1 MATYDLTSSIPSA
14 STIKT
19 GDILNCPYSGNK
31 ITLKLPA
38 GTYKLQCW
46 GAQGGYNSDVSGY
59 EAAKAG
65 YSVGT
70 LTLKK
75 ETTLYLYA
83 GGKGSVAKTNTSS
96 GFAGGF
102 NGGGNARSSA
112 WGRGS
117 GGGGTDIRIGADS
130 LYARA
135 IVAGGSAGSTGKTNG
150 MKTAVAGGYGGGV
163 EGQSGTSV
171 TGTSPNTPGTGGTQ
185 TAGGTNSNSTA
196 LNGAFGQGGSETTG
210 KNVAGGG
217 GGWYGGA
224 AGNAAGGGSGYVYT
238 ASTAANYPSGCLL
251 NSDYYLTDASTYTG
265 ITSFPA
271 ATGGG
276 NETGHAGNGYI
287 RITVTKVSSGK
298 YIINEKGSTTFNYPE
313 KINAGDKLIFNI
325 TNTNETTGYMGT
337 LIPYEIPVNCKIKI
351 TAKGSRGGYGNFYT
365 HAVSDTTKSG
375 RGASC
380 TATFEFKK
388 GDKLLLL
395 VGQHGKD
402 AATATGSTRDGVTG
416 GGGGMSVVA
425 LEDDTASYTFV
436 GHTKNNSTQYAGKKY
451 KPLIVAA
458 GGNGARDN
466 GYSGTGTVYHGQAH
480 TTSAEAVGST
490 SNTNCPGGT
499 FSKQRNTSH
508 GDNSNYRHGLSFLY
522 GGLGSQYDY
531 VRGGMSSLGGF
542 GGGGAN
548 YDDGNG
554 GGAGGWIS
562 GYRGVAAKSY
572 IDNTI
577 ATDRSSIA
585 GDNADDGIIIFE
597 ILEAENAPLLYSK
610 NNANQ
615 LVSSRNNYV
624 YVNSTLKYKKIKELY
639 VKTASNGWVKAT

>member
-14 STIKT
+14 STIKA

-31 ITLKLPA
+31 ITLTLPA
-38 GTYKLQCW
+38 GTYKLQTW
-46 GAQGGYNSDVSGY
+46 GAEGGENPNNEGTPGKGGYS
-59 EAAKAG
+59 E
-65 YSVGT
+65 GT
-70 LTLKK
+70 LTLTK
-75 ETTLYLYA
+75 ETTVYLYV
-83 GGKGSVAKTNTSS
+83 GGKGSYGTSTC
-96 GFAGGF
+96 GGF
-102 NGGGNARSSA
+102 NGGGISS
-112 WGRGS
+112 GRKTNVANGAG
-117 GGGGTDIRIGADS
+117 GGGGTDIRIGSDS
-130 LYARA
+130 LYARI
-135 IVAGGSAGSTGKTNG
+135 IVAGGGGASGNGTNANSIAGNGGGETGEDGTGTGKC
-150 MKTAVAGGYGGGV
+150 
-163 EGQSGTSV
+163 
-171 TGTSPNTPGTGGTQ
+171 GTGGTQ
-185 TAGGTNSNSTA
+185 TTAGKFAGGSSDNDPA
-196 LNGAFGQGGSETTG
+196 DFGKGGGGPNGTIGC
-210 KNVAGGG
+210 GGG
-217 GGWYGGA
+217 GGWYGG
-224 AGNAAGGGSGYVYT
+224 GFGTRTNGAAGGGSGYVYT
-238 ASTAANYPSGCLL
+238 AATAANYPSGCLL
-251 NSDYYLTDASTYTG
+251 TSALYLANAKTVSGATT
-265 ITSFPA
+265 FEAP
-271 ATGGG
+271 TGGT
-276 NETGHAGNGYI
+276 ETGHTGDGYI
-287 RITVTKVSSGK
+287 RITISALSGE
-298 YIINEKGSTTFNYPE
+298 YTINEKGSATFNYPE
-313 KINAGDKLIFNI
+313 KIEAGDKLIFNI

-351 TAKGSRGGYGNFYT
+351 TAKGSRGGYGNFYN

-402 AATATGSTRDGVTG
+402 AAKTTGSTRDGVTG

-436 GHTKNNSTQYAGKKY
+436 GHTKNNSTQYAGRKY

-499 FSKQRNTSH
+499 FSKQRNTNH
-508 GDNSNYRHGLSFLY
+508 GDSSSYRHGLSFLY

-531 VRGGMSSLGGF
+531 MRSSMSSLGGF
-542 GGGGAN
+542 GGGGSN
-548 YDDGNG
+548 YDDGDG

-562 GYRGVAAKSY
+562 GYRGSAAKSY
-572 IDNTI
+572 IDSTI

>member
-31 ITLKLPA
+31 ITLTLPA
-38 GTYKLQCW
+38 GTYKLQTW
-46 GAQGGYNSDVSGY
+46 GAEGGENPNNQGTPGKGGYS
-59 EAAKAG
+59 E
-65 YSVGT
+65 GT
-70 LTLKK
+70 LTLTK
-75 ETTLYLYA
+75 ETTVYLYV
-83 GGKGSVAKTNTSS
+83 GGKGSYGTSTC
-96 GFAGGF
+96 GGF
-102 NGGGNARSSA
+102 NGGGISS
-112 WGRGS
+112 GS
-117 GGGGTDIRIGADS
+117 KTNVGNGAGGGGGTDIRIGSDS
-130 LYARA
+130 LYARI
-135 IVAGGSAGSTGKTNG
+135 IVAGGGGASGNGTGADSIAGN
-150 MKTAVAGGYGGGV
+150 GGG
-163 EGQSGTSV
+163 ETGEDGTGS
-171 TGTSPNTPGTGGTQ
+171 SKCGTGGTQ
-185 TAGGTNSNSTA
+185 TAAGEFAGTGDNDPAEFGKGGGGP
-196 LNGAFGQGGSETTG
+196 NGTVGC
-210 KNVAGGG
+210 GGG
-217 GGWYGGA
+217 GGWYGG
-224 AGNAAGGGSGYVYT
+224 GFGTRTNGAAGGGSGYVYT
-238 ASTAANYPSGCLL
+238 AATAANYPSGCLL
-251 NSDYYLTDASTYTG
+251 TSALYLANAKTVSGATT
-265 ITSFPA
+265 FEAP
-271 ATGGG
+271 TGGT
-276 NETGHAGNGYI
+276 ETGHTGDGYI
-287 RITVTKVSSGK
+287 RITATNASSSGD
-298 YIINEKGSTTFNYPE
+298 YIINEKGSATFNYPE
-313 KINAGDKLIFNI
+313 KIEAGDKLIFNI

-375 RGASC
+375 KGASC

-402 AATATGSTRDGVTG
+402 AATTTGSTRDGVTG

-466 GYSGTGTVYHGQAH
+466 GYSGTGTIYHGQAH

-490 SNTNCPGGT
+490 SNSNCPGGT
-499 FSKQRNTSH
+499 FSKQVNTNH
-508 GDNSNYRHGLSFLY
+508 GDSSSYRHGLSFLY

-531 VRGGMSSLGGF
+531 TRGGMSSLGGF

-572 IDNTI
+572 IDSTI

-597 ILEAENAPLLYSK
+597 VLEAENAPLLYSK
-610 NNANQ
+610 NDANQ

>member
-14 STIKT
+14 SNIKT

-31 ITLKLPA
+31 ITLTLPA
-38 GTYKLQCW
+38 GTYKLQTW
-46 GAQGGYNSDVSGY
+46 GAEGGENPSNKGTPGKGGYS
-59 EAAKAG
+59 E
-65 YSVGT
+65 GT
-70 LTLKK
+70 LTLTK
-75 ETTLYLYA
+75 ETTVYLYV
-83 GGKGSVAKTNTSS
+83 GGKGSYGTSTC
-96 GFAGGF
+96 GGF
-102 NGGGNARSSA
+102 NGGGISSGNKTNVNYGA
-112 WGRGS
+112 G
-117 GGGGTDIRIGADS
+117 GGGGTDIRIGFDS
-130 LYARA
+130 LYARI
-135 IVAGGSAGSTGKTNG
+135 IVAGGGGASGNGSYGDSIAGN
-150 MKTAVAGGYGGGV
+150 GGG
-163 EGQSGTSV
+163 ETGEDGTGI
-171 TGTSPNTPGTGGTQ
+171 GTCGTGGTQ
-185 TAGGTNSNSTA
+185 TAAGEYTGSSSDNDPADFGKGGGGP
-196 LNGAFGQGGSETTG
+196 NGTVGC
-210 KNVAGGG
+210 GGG
-217 GGWYGGA
+217 GGWYGG
-224 AGNAAGGGSGYVYT
+224 GFGTRTNGAAGGGSGYVYT

-251 NSDYYLTDASTYTG
+251 TSALYLANAKTISGATT
-265 ITSFPA
+265 FEAPA
-271 ATGGG
+271 GGT
-276 NETGHAGNGYI
+276 ETGHAGDGYI
-287 RITVTKVSSGK
+287 RITTISTSPSSEH
-298 YIINEKGSTTFNYPE
+298 IINEKGSTTFNYPE
-313 KINAGDKLIFNI
+313 KINVGDKLIFNI
-325 TNTNETTGYMGT
+325 TNTNEATGYMGT
-337 LIPYEIPVNCKIKI
+337 LIPYEIPVGCKIKI

-365 HAVSDTTKSG
+365 YTVSDSTKSG

-402 AATATGSTRDGVTG
+402 AAKTSGSTRDGVTG

-436 GHTKNNSTQYAGKKY
+436 GHTKNNSTQYAGRKY

-499 FSKQRNTSH
+499 FSKQVNTNH
-508 GDNSNYRHGLSFLY
+508 GDSSSYRHGLSFLY

-531 VRGGMSSLGGF
+531 VRGSMSSLGGF
-542 GGGGAN
+542 GGGGSN
-548 YDDGNG
+548 YDDENG

-562 GYRGVAAKSY
+562 GYRGAAARSY

-577 ATDRSSIA
+577 ATNRSSIA

-597 ILEAENAPLLYSK
+597 ILEIENAPLLYSK

-624 YVNSTLKYKKIKELY
+624 YVNSTLKYKKIKEIY
-639 VKTASNGWVKAT
+639 AKTASNGWVKAT

>member
-1 MATYDLTSSIPSA
+1 MAIYDLTSSIPSA

-31 ITLKLPA
+31 ITLTLPA
-38 GTYKLQCW
+38 GTYKLQTW
-46 GAQGGYNSDVSGY
+46 GAEGGENPSNNGTPGKGGYS
-59 EAAKAG
+59 E
-65 YSVGT
+65 GT
-70 LTLKK
+70 LTLTK
-75 ETTLYLYA
+75 ETTLHLYV
-83 GGKGSVAKTNTSS
+83 GGKGSYGTSTC
-96 GFAGGF
+96 GGF
-102 NGGGNARSSA
+102 NGGGISTGNKTNVNYSA
-112 WGRGS
+112 G
-117 GGGGTDIRIGADS
+117 GGGGTDIRIGFDS
-130 LYARA
+130 LYARI
-135 IVAGGSAGSTGKTNG
+135 IVAGGGGASGNGSNG
-150 MKTAVAGGYGGGV
+150 DSIGGNGGG
-163 EGQSGTSV
+163 EIGEDGT
-171 TGTSPNTPGTGGTQ
+171 GIGPCGTGGTQ
-185 TAGGTNSNSTA
+185 TTAGEFTGSSSDNDPADFGKGGGGPNGTV
-196 LNGAFGQGGSETTG
+196 GC
-210 KNVAGGG
+210 GGG
-217 GGWYGGA
+217 GGWYGG
-224 AGNAAGGGSGYVYT
+224 GFGTRTNGAAGGGSGYVYT

-251 NSDYYLTDASTYTG
+251 TSALYLANAKTVSGATT
-265 ITSFPA
+265 FEAPA
-271 ATGGG
+271 GGT
-276 NETGHAGNGYI
+276 ETGHAGDGYI
-287 RITVTKVSSGK
+287 RITTISTSPSSEH
-298 YIINEKGSTTFNYPE
+298 IINEKGSTTFNYPE
-313 KINAGDKLIFNI
+313 KINVGDKLIFNI
-325 TNTNETTGYMGT
+325 TNTNEATGYMGT
-337 LIPYEIPVNCKIKI
+337 LIPYEIPVGCKIKI
-351 TAKGSRGGYGNFYT
+351 TAKGSRGGYGNFYAYT
-365 HAVSDTTKSG
+365 VSDTTKSG
-375 RGASC
+375 KGASC

-402 AATATGSTRDGVTG
+402 AAKTSGSTRDGVTG

-425 LEDDTASYTFV
+425 LEDNTASYTFV

-562 GYRGVAAKSY
+562 GYRGASARSY

-597 ILEAENAPLLYSK
+597 ILEIETAPLLYSK

-624 YVNSTLKYKKIKELY
+624 YVNSTLKYKKIKEIY
-639 VKTASNGWVKAT
+639 AKTASNGWVKAT

>member
-14 STIKT
+14 SNIKP

-31 ITLKLPA
+31 ITLTLPA
-38 GTYKLQCW
+38 GTYKLQTW
-46 GAQGGYNSDVSGY
+46 GAEGGENPNNQGTPGKGGYS
-59 EAAKAG
+59 E
-65 YSVGT
+65 GT
-70 LTLKK
+70 LTFTK
-75 ETTLYLYA
+75 ETTVYLYV
-83 GGKGSVAKTNTSS
+83 GGKGSYGTSTC
-96 GFAGGF
+96 GGF
-102 NGGGNARSSA
+102 NGGGISSGKKTNVGNGA
-112 WGRGS
+112 G
-117 GGGGTDIRIGADS
+117 GGGGTDIRIGSDS
-130 LYARA
+130 LYARI
-135 IVAGGSAGSTGKTNG
+135 IVAGGGGASGNGTSADSI
-150 MKTAVAGGYGGGV
+150 AGNGGG
-163 EGQSGTSV
+163 ETGEDGSGS
-171 TGTSPNTPGTGGTQ
+171 SKCGTGGTQ
-185 TAGGTNSNSTA
+185 TAAGEFAGTGDNDPADFGKGGGGP
-196 LNGAFGQGGSETTG
+196 NGTVGC
-210 KNVAGGG
+210 GGG
-217 GGWYGGA
+217 GGWYGG
-224 AGNAAGGGSGYVYT
+224 GFGTRTNGAAGGGSGYVYT
-238 ASTAANYPSGCLL
+238 AATAANYPSGCLL
-251 NSDYYLTDASTYTG
+251 TSALYLANAKTVSGTTTFEA
-265 ITSFPA
+265 P
-271 ATGGG
+271 TGGT
-276 NETGHAGNGYI
+276 ETGHTGNGYI
-287 RITVTKVSSGK
+287 RITATNVSNGE

-351 TAKGSRGGYGNFYT
+351 TAKGSRGGYGNFYN
-365 HAVSDTTKSG
+365 HAVSDATKSG
-375 RGASC
+375 KGASC

-402 AATATGSTRDGVTG
+402 AAKTTGSTKDGVTG

-436 GHTKNNSTQYAGKKY
+436 GHTKNNSTQYAGNKY

-531 VRGGMSSLGGF
+531 SRASMSSLGGF
-542 GGGGAN
+542 GGGGSN
-548 YDDGNG
+548 YDDGDG

-562 GYRGVAAKSY
+562 GYRGTAAKSY

-577 ATDRSSIA
+577 ATNRSSIA
-585 GDNADDGIIIFE
+585 GNNADDGIIIFE

>member
-1 MATYDLTSSIPSA
+1 MAIYDLTSSIPSA
-14 STIKT
+14 SNIKT

-31 ITLKLPA
+31 ITLTLPA
-38 GTYKLQCW
+38 GTYKLQTW
-46 GAQGGYNSDVSGY
+46 GAEGGENPSNNGTPGKGGYS
-59 EAAKAG
+59 E
-65 YSVGT
+65 GT
-70 LTLKK
+70 LTLTK
-75 ETTLYLYA
+75 ETTLHLYV
-83 GGKGSVAKTNTSS
+83 GGKGSYGTSTC
-96 GFAGGF
+96 GGF
-102 NGGGNARSSA
+102 NGGGISTGNKTNVNYSA
-112 WGRGS
+112 G
-117 GGGGTDIRIGADS
+117 GGGGTDIRIESDS
-130 LYARA
+130 LYARI
-135 IVAGGSAGSTGKTNG
+135 IVAGGGGASGNGSNG
-150 MKTAVAGGYGGGV
+150 DSIGGNGGG
-163 EGQSGTSV
+163 EIGEDGT
-171 TGTSPNTPGTGGTQ
+171 GIGPCGTGGTQ
-185 TAGGTNSNSTA
+185 TTAGEFTGSSSDNDPADFGKGGGGPNGTV
-196 LNGAFGQGGSETTG
+196 GC
-210 KNVAGGG
+210 GGG
-217 GGWYGGA
+217 GGWYGG
-224 AGNAAGGGSGYVYT
+224 GFGTRTNGAAGGGSGYVYT

-251 NSDYYLTDASTYTG
+251 TSALYLANAKTVSGATT
-265 ITSFPA
+265 FEAPA
-271 ATGGG
+271 GGT
-276 NETGHAGNGYI
+276 ETGHAGDGYI
-287 RITVTKVSSGK
+287 RITTISTSPSSEH
-298 YIINEKGSTTFNYPE
+298 IINEKGSATFNYPE
-313 KINAGDKLIFNI
+313 KINVGDKLIFNI
-325 TNTNETTGYMGT
+325 TNTNEATGYMGT
-337 LIPYEIPVNCKIKI
+337 LIPYEIPVGCKIKI
-351 TAKGSRGGYGNFYT
+351 TAKGSRGGYGNFYAYT
-365 HAVSDTTKSG
+365 VSDTTKSG

-402 AATATGSTRDGVTG
+402 AATTTGSTRDGVTG

-425 LEDDTASYTFV
+425 LEDNTASYTFV
-436 GHTKNNSTQYAGKKY
+436 GHTKNNSTQYAGRKY

-466 GYSGTGTVYHGQAH
+466 GYSGTGTIYHGQAH

-490 SNTNCPGGT
+490 SSSNCPGGT
-499 FSKQRNTSH
+499 FSKQVNTNH

-531 VRGGMSSLGGF
+531 VRGSMSSLGGF

-548 YDDGNG
+548 YDDGDG

-562 GYRGVAAKSY
+562 GYRGSAAKSY

-577 ATDRSSIA
+577 ATNRSSIA
-585 GDNADDGIIIFE
+585 GNNADDGIIIFE